1 MLPDE
6 FVMACLNTVGDGDF
20 ESIKNFMSGNSLI
33 SFEDADALFE
43 MVYGD
48 DFALLIRQLEAL

>member
-6 FVMACLNTVGDGDF
+6 FVMACLNTVGDGDY
-20 ESIKNFMSGNSLI
+20 ESIKNFLSGNPLI
-33 SFEDADALFE
+33 SHEDADALFE
-43 MVYGD
+43 MIYGD